1 MVLGE
6 GLLQDGH
13 PEGSI
18 PGKLVEGRH
27 VDLLP
32 VFPSFVSGDV
42 VVDDHGVRNAQGVE
56 VDSVDASRVHLRR
69 DVQEDFLHAL
79 RNLSHSRASREKPAI
94 PE

>member
-1 MVLGE
+1 MVLSK

-42 VVDDHGVRNAQGVE
+42 VVDDHGVGNA
-56 VDSVDASRVHLRR
+56 
-69 DVQEDFLHAL
+69 
-79 RNLSHSRASREKPAI
+79 
-94 PE
+94 